1 MVSFLDLKAINQKYQ
16 QELKQACA
24 RVIDSGWYIQGQELQ
39 QFEAEFATYCG
50 TKQAI
55 GVANGLDA
63 LTLVLRAW
71 KELGKLQQGDEVIV
85 PANTYI
91 ASILAITEN
100 CLTPVL
106 VEPDLNTYNLSQEG
120 IKAAIT
126 PKTKAILP
134 VHLYG
139 LISPMPEIMQIAQEN
154 DLLVLED
161 CAQAHGA
168 EIGGKRAGNW
178 GHAAGFSFYPGK
190 NLGALGDAGAIT
202 TDDAD
207 LAETLKA
214 LRNYGSHKKYQNLYQ
229 GVNSRLDEIQ
239 AAMLRV
245 KLAHLDSDTA
255 RRQQIAAMYC
265 EGINNPNIVLPIQD
279 SELNI
284 KDDKSHV
291 WHLFVVR
298 CEQRQALQQWLMKHD
313 IQSLIHY
320 PIPPHQQQAYA
331 EWQDEKLPIT
341 GLIHEEI
348 LSLPISPIMTD
359 QDVHKVI
366 KNINDFIFSI

>member
-1 MVSFLDLKAINQKYQ
+1 
-16 QELKQACA
+16 
-24 RVIDSGWYIQGQELQ
+24 
-39 QFEAEFATYCG
+39 
-50 TKQAI
+50 
-55 GVANGLDA
+55 
-63 LTLVLRAW
+63 
-71 KELGKLQQGDEVIV
+71 
-85 PANTYI
+85 YI

-100 CLTPVL
+100 RLTPVL
-106 VEPDLNTYNLSQEG
+106 VEPDINTYNLSQEG

-202 TDDAD
+202 TNDAD

-245 KLAHLDSDTA
+245 KLRYLDGEIECRREVAEYYLAH
-255 RRQQIAAMYC
+255 
-265 EGINNPNIVLPIQD
+265 INHPVIQLPFV
-279 SELNI
+279 ENREN
-284 KDDKSHV
+284 HV

-298 CEQRQALQQWLMKHD
+298 SAQRDDLQQ
-313 IQSLIHY
+313 Y
-320 PIPPHQQQAYA
+320 
-331 EWQDEKLPIT
+331 
-341 GLIHEEI
+341 
-348 LSLPISPIMTD
+348 
-359 QDVHKVI
+359 
-366 KNINDFIFSI
+366 